1 MSTPVQALT
10 FNLASPIDATQVTI
24 PVRNLKDSRG
34 NSITA
39 MPSGATI
46 IYATIEPRSPANQE
60 IISFTGI
67 TNSGSGIVTL
77 TGVTRN
83 LNPQPPYTALTANVP
98 HSNGAECILSNNPPF
113 YNTFAQTDTNAT
125 IGAGVVWT
133 FNTNPQK
140 TGSLTAT
147 LPAEYVTKSYA
158 DSLAIA
164 GAPDA
169 TTIQKGISKMSVAG
183 STVIGTFTVTI
194 ATPAVV
200 TLNSHGLIA
209 GDSFTASTTG
219 ALPTGMTGGTTYYV
233 IATGLTANN
242 FQFSATYNGTAVN
255 TSGSQS
261 GIHTLTRTS
270 AIAVATEDPR
280 VPTQLENDAMVG
292 QSGNQVGSL
301 NKYEDRFDTTNGTNT
316 DQSQLLQNSIQP
328 VGETDATTKSRKI
341 GQSFIPTQSPIDN
354 VQIYKTAD
362 TGTFTGTVTVSI
374 QADTAGSP
382 SGVDLVSTVIGN
394 AAWLAL
400 ATGLNTVSFASP
412 LNVNPN
418 TTYWLVVTTSTNDT
432 ANHPNL
438 GYQNTNAY
446 ANGIFKKNN
455 TTDGWSTIATADL
468 TFSIN
473 TNTKGKLVRTDS
485 STGAIPSSLLPAAA
499 TKFGGNGSDGA
510 LSISSGTTNIDL
522 AGARTVIKQYSSIS
536 VTGTGQ
542 ITFSNPHANG
552 TTVVLLCS
560 GALTVTSSTVPC
572 IDARNIGASGGNG
585 GTNGG
590 NGSGGGSSSLFDL
603 TGYQTN
609 GGGSAAGSG
618 VSGAGATAGSFISTG
633 TTIDNI
639 YIRRYMHLQVGG
651 GGAGGTTQGSPS
663 QGGTG
668 GRGGGVL
675 IIECAGAINFT
686 TTGGISVS
694 GQNGFN
700 GSGSG
705 GSYTA
710 AGGGGGGGGCAIVL
724 YNTATAVSGT
734 ITSAGG
740 TGGLSAMV
748 GFSNTQGGGGGGS
761 SFNAGGSGGSV
772 ASNGGQS
779 GGNGGAGM
787 SYIGQNTIFL

>member
-98 HSNGAECILSNNPPF
+98 HSNGAECVLSNNPPF

-125 IGAGVVWT
+125 IGTGVVWT

-219 ALPTGMTGGTTYYV
+219 ALPTGMTPATTYYV

-255 TSGSQS
+255 TSGTQS
-261 GIHTLTRTS
+261 GVHTLTRTS

-301 NKYEDRFDTTNGTNT
+301 NKFEDRFDTTDSINT

-362 TGTFTGTVTVSI
+362 TGTFAGTVTVSI
-374 QADTAGSP
+374 QADSAGSP
-382 SGVDLVSTVIGN
+382 SGTDLVSTVIGN

-432 ANHPNL
+432 SNHPNL

-446 ANGIFKKNN
+446 VNGIFKKNN
-455 TTDGWSTIATADL
+455 TTDGWTTIATADL

-473 TNTKGKLVRTDS
+473 TNAKNKLTRTDS
-485 STGAIPSSLLPAAA
+485 TGKLPLAIIPTIPVAVDK
-499 TKFGGNGSDGA
+499 TKQTFVAGKAITAGNALVYSNGTFSDVTTGNNTTQPN
-510 LSISSGTTNIDL
+510 ISSANDWWSQSF
-522 AGARTVIKQYSSIS
+522 TVSSPQEG
-536 VTGTGQ
+536 VLVPQ
-542 ITFSNPHANG
+542 I
-552 TTVVLLCS
+552 
-560 GALTVTSSTVPC
+560 ALW
-572 IDARNIGASGGNG
+572 D
-585 GTNGG
+585 
-590 NGSGGGSSSLFDL
+590 
-603 TGYQTN
+603 
-609 GGGSAAGSG
+609 
-618 VSGAGATAGSFISTG
+618 
-633 TTIDNI
+633 
-639 YIRRYMHLQVGG
+639 
-651 GGAGGTTQGSPS
+651 GGAGGTQTLRIVVSIRADSAGQP
-663 QGGTG
+663 TG
-668 GRGGGVL
+668 AD
-675 IIECAGAINFT
+675 I
-686 TTGGISVS
+686 GGITSTTDVVIDGNPAIYNLNPFSSPVPVTS
-694 GQNGFN
+694 GVTYHMVFRCTTSTNYAN
-700 GSGSG
+700 
-705 GSYTA
+705 SYWSRA
-710 AGGGGGGGGCAIVL
+710 
-724 YNTATAVSGT
+724 NTAGQGT
-734 ITSAGG
+734 NTSSNGG
-740 TGGLSAMV
+740 A
-748 GFSNTQGGGGGGS
+748 NW
-761 SFNAGGSGGSV
+761 V
-772 ASNGGQS
+772 ASNGKVWCTLRTVITTAGRVYPANATNNDVFANNFIGVAETTVSQGANVDVTTGGRCTSVTGLS
-779 GGNGGAGM
+779 GDTQ
-787 SYIGQNTIFL
+787 YIGNTDGLIQNSAGANARKIGIAMGATELFIKHDNV